1 MSKQFWPS
9 IGPVTGTWFD
19 IPQQSSR
26 VYVPFGKTRL
36 NRIGLFYFRNHHW
49 RRIEESKNR
58 SIEESKNRRIEESLD
73 FVRLV
78 ASEKTKWTKIP
89 DGMKVFIERV

>member
-19 IPQQSSR
+19 IPELSSR

-36 NRIGLFYFRNHHW
+36 NKIGLFYFRRHQW
-49 RRIEESKNR
+49 RTIEK
-58 SIEESKNRRIEESLD
+58 SLD
-73 FVRLV
+73 IVRLV
-78 ASEKTKWTKIP
+78 TSEEKKWVQLA
-89 DGMKVFIERV
+89 DGLKVFVKRD

>member
-9 IGPVTGTWFD
+9 IDPVTGTWFD
-19 IPQQSSR
+19 IPELSSR

-36 NRIGLFYFRNHHW
+36 NKMGLFYFRRHYW
-49 RRIEESKNR
+49 RRIEK
-58 SIEESKNRRIEESLD
+58 SLD
-73 FVRLV
+73 FVRLT
-78 ASEKTKWTKIP
+78 ASQKSKWTKLP

>member
-49 RRIEESKNR
+49 RRIEES
-58 SIEESKNRRIEESLD
+58 LD
-73 FVRLV
+73 FVLLV
-78 ASEKTKWTKIP
+78 ASEDNKWVQLP
-89 DGMKVFIERV
+89 DGLKVFVERV

>member
-36 NRIGLFYFRNHHW
+36 NRMGLFYFRRHQW
-49 RRIEESKNR
+49 RRIEQLMDS
-58 SIEESKNRRIEESLD
+58 
-73 FVRLV
+73 VRLT
-78 ASEKTKWTKIP
+78 ASEKSKWMKLS
-89 DGMKVFIERV
+89 DGLKVFVERV

>member
-36 NRIGLFYFRNHHW
+36 NRMGLFYFRRHYW
-49 RRIEESKNR
+49 RRIEK
-58 SIEESKNRRIEESLD
+58 SLD
-73 FVRLV
+73 ILRLTTFE
-78 ASEKTKWTKIP
+78 EKKWVHLA
-89 DGMKVFIERV
+89 DGLKVFVERV

>member
-26 VYVPFGKTRL
+26 VYVPFGKTKL
-36 NRIGLFYFRNHHW
+36 NSMGLFYFRRHHW
-49 RRIEESKNR
+49 RRIEN
-58 SIEESKNRRIEESLD
+58 SLD
-73 FVRLV
+73 FVQLT
-78 ASEKTKWTKIP
+78 ASQKSK
-89 DGMKVFIERV
+89 